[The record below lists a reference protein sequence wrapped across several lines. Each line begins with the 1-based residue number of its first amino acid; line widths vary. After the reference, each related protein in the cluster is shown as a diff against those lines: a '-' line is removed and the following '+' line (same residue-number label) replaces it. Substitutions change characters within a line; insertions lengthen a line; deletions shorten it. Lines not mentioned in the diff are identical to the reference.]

1 MVEMD
6 DDVAVVHAAP
16 AEADRRLHHRTVWL
30 TAHRYRAG
38 MSIHLTRDLETLH
51 QHIMSMCAVVE
62 EVVHRAVDELGR
74 PDVDV
79 SQEIVDRDDE
89 IDRWD
94 VRIEEECL
102 KILALHQ
109 PVADNLRRVAAVMKI
124 AWELE
129 RVADV
134 AVNIAERAAGLAGAP
149 EVHVPEKLNHMA
161 QVALDMLRLSLDAFV
176 AQDSRLARDVCGQ
189 DDIVDALNREIIDEL
204 LHDDEALSRPGRAG
218 AAVVLGVA
226 ARRTRGRSCHEH
238 RRRRRLPGRGRN
250 HSSPGRI
257 LETIGLCPNRRS

>member
-1 MVEMD
+1 
-6 DDVAVVHAAP
+6 
-16 AEADRRLHHRTVWL
+16 
-30 TAHRYRAG
+30 
-38 MSIHLTRDLETLH
+38 MSIHLNRDLESLH

-62 EVVHRAVDELGR
+62 EVVHRAVEELGR
-74 PDVDV
+74 PDVEV

-204 LHDDEALSRPGRAG
+204 LMMMKGSPDLVEPALQLFSASRHVERVADHATNIAEDVVYLVEGEIIRHRA
-218 AAVVLGVA
+218 
-226 ARRTRGRSCHEH
+226 EFWKQ
-238 RRRRRLPGRGRN
+238 
-250 HSSPGRI
+250 
-257 LETIGLCPNRRS
+257 

>member
-1 MVEMD
+1 
-6 DDVAVVHAAP
+6 
-16 AEADRRLHHRTVWL
+16 
-30 TAHRYRAG
+30 

-62 EVVHRAVDELGR
+62 EVVHRAVAELGR

-89 IDRWD
+89 VDRWD

-134 AVNIAERAAGLAGAP
+134 AVNIAERAAVLAGAP
-149 EVHVPEKLNHMA
+149 EIHVPEKLNHMA

-189 DDIVDALNREIIDEL
+189 DDIVDALNREIIDDLILMMKRSPDMVEP
-204 LHDDEALSRPGRAG
+204 ALQLFSASRHVERVADHATNIAEDVVYLVEGEIIRHRA
-218 AAVVLGVA
+218 
-226 ARRTRGRSCHEH
+226 EFWKQ
-238 RRRRRLPGRGRN
+238 
-250 HSSPGRI
+250 
-257 LETIGLCPNRRS
+257 

>member
-1 MVEMD
+1 
-6 DDVAVVHAAP
+6 
-16 AEADRRLHHRTVWL
+16 
-30 TAHRYRAG
+30 
-38 MSIHLTRDLETLH
+38 MSIHLTRDLEQLH
-51 QHIMSMCAVVE
+51 QHIMAMCAVVE

-74 PDVDV
+74 PDVAV

-89 IDRWD
+89 VDQWD

-149 EVHVPEKLNHMA
+149 EMHVPEKLNHMA

-204 LHDDEALSRPGRAG
+204 LLMMKRSPDLVEPALQLFSASRHVERVADHATNIAEDVVYLVEGDIIRHRA
-218 AAVVLGVA
+218 
-226 ARRTRGRSCHEH
+226 EFWKQ
-238 RRRRRLPGRGRN
+238 
-250 HSSPGRI
+250 
-257 LETIGLCPNRRS
+257 

>member
-1 MVEMD
+1 
-6 DDVAVVHAAP
+6 
-16 AEADRRLHHRTVWL
+16 
-30 TAHRYRAG
+30 
-38 MSIHLTRDLETLH
+38 MSIHLTRDLEQLH
-51 QHIMSMCAVVE
+51 QHIMAMCAVVE

-74 PDVDV
+74 PDVAV

-89 IDRWD
+89 VDRWD

-134 AVNIAERAAGLAGAP
+134 AVNIAERAAGLAGVP
-149 EVHVPEKLNHMA
+149 EVPIPEKLNHMA

-176 AQDSRLARDVCGQ
+176 AKDSRLARDVCGQ

-204 LHDDEALSRPGRAG
+204 LAMMKGSPDLVEPALQLFSASRHVERVADHATNIAEDVVYLVEGEIIRHRAEFWK
-218 AAVVLGVA
+218 
-226 ARRTRGRSCHEH
+226 T
-238 RRRRRLPGRGRN
+238 
-250 HSSPGRI
+250 
-257 LETIGLCPNRRS
+257 

>member
-1 MVEMD
+1 
-6 DDVAVVHAAP
+6 
-16 AEADRRLHHRTVWL
+16 
-30 TAHRYRAG
+30 

-51 QHIMSMCAVVE
+51 QHIMAMCAVVE
-62 EVVHRAVDELGR
+62 EVVHRAVDELSR
-74 PDVDV
+74 PDVEV

-89 IDRWD
+89 VDRWD

-149 EVHVPEKLNHMA
+149 EVIVPEKLNHMA

-204 LHDDEALSRPGRAG
+204 LVMMKRSPDLVEPALQLFSASRHVERVADHATNIAEDVVYLVEGEIIRHRA
-218 AAVVLGVA
+218 
-226 ARRTRGRSCHEH
+226 EFWKQ
-238 RRRRRLPGRGRN
+238 
-250 HSSPGRI
+250 
-257 LETIGLCPNRRS
+257 

>member
-1 MVEMD
+1 
-6 DDVAVVHAAP
+6 
-16 AEADRRLHHRTVWL
+16 
-30 TAHRYRAG
+30 

-51 QHIMSMCAVVE
+51 EHILSMCVAVK
-62 EVVHRAVDELGR
+62 EVVHGAVEELGK

-79 SQEIVDRDDE
+79 SEAIVDRDDE

-94 VRIEEECL
+94 VRIEEDCL

-134 AVNIAERAAGLAGAP
+134 AVNIAERAAGLAGMAQFA
-149 EVHVPEKLNHMA
+149 VPEKLNRMA
-161 QVALDMLRLSLDAFV
+161 RLALEMLRTSLDSFV
-176 AQDSRLARDVCGQ
+176 SKDSRLAREVCRQ

-204 LHDDEALSRPGRAG
+204 LQTMKRSPELIEPALHLFSASRHIERVADH
-218 AAVVLGVA
+218 ATNIAEDVVYLVDGEII
-226 ARRTRGRSCHEH
+226 RHRSE
-238 RRRRRLPGRGRN
+238 L
-250 HSSPGRI
+250 
-257 LETIGLCPNRRS
+257 LESERSGELLSDVT

>member
-1 MVEMD
+1 
-6 DDVAVVHAAP
+6 
-16 AEADRRLHHRTVWL
+16 
-30 TAHRYRAG
+30 
-38 MSIHLTRDLETLH
+38 MSIHLNRDLESLH

-62 EVVHRAVDELGR
+62 DVVHRAVDELGR

-79 SQEIVDRDDE
+79 SQAIVDRDDE

-109 PVADNLRRVAAVMKI
+109 PVAHNLRRVAAVMKI

-149 EVHVPEKLNHMA
+149 EVHVPEKLSHMA
-161 QVALDMLRLSLDAFV
+161 KVALDMLRLSLDAFV
-176 AQDSRLARDVCGQ
+176 AQDTRLAREVCSQ
-189 DDIVDALNREIIDEL
+189 DDIVDALNREIISEL
-204 LHDDEALSRPGRAG
+204 LLLMKRSPDLIEPALQLFSASRHVERVADHATNIAEDVVYLVEGEIVRHRA
-218 AAVVLGVA
+218 
-226 ARRTRGRSCHEH
+226 EFW
-238 RRRRRLPGRGRN
+238 N
-250 HSSPGRI
+250 K
-257 LETIGLCPNRRS
+257 

>member
-1 MVEMD
+1 
-6 DDVAVVHAAP
+6 
-16 AEADRRLHHRTVWL
+16 
-30 TAHRYRAG
+30 
-38 MSIHLTRDLETLH
+38 MSIHLTHDLETLH

-62 EVVHRAVDELGR
+62 EVVHRAVEELGR

-79 SQEIVDRDDE
+79 SQQIVDRDDE
-89 IDRWD
+89 VDRWD

-149 EVHVPEKLNHMA
+149 EIVVPEKLNHMA

-204 LHDDEALSRPGRAG
+204 LVMMKRSPDLVEPALQLFSASRHVERVADHATNIAEDVVYLVEGEIIRHRA
-218 AAVVLGVA
+218 
-226 ARRTRGRSCHEH
+226 EFWKQ
-238 RRRRRLPGRGRN
+238 
-250 HSSPGRI
+250 
-257 LETIGLCPNRRS
+257 

>member
-1 MVEMD
+1 
-6 DDVAVVHAAP
+6 
-16 AEADRRLHHRTVWL
+16 
-30 TAHRYRAG
+30 
-38 MSIHLTRDLETLH
+38 MSIHLKRDLETLH

-149 EVHVPEKLNHMA
+149 EVPVPDKLHHMA

-176 AQDSRLARDVCGQ
+176 AQDSRLAREVCGQ
-189 DDIVDALNREIIDEL
+189 DDVVDALNREIIDEL
-204 LHDDEALSRPGRAG
+204 LQMMKRSPDLIEPALQLFSASRHVERVADHATNIAEDVVYLVEGEIIRHRA
-218 AAVVLGVA
+218 
-226 ARRTRGRSCHEH
+226 EFWKQ
-238 RRRRRLPGRGRN
+238 
-250 HSSPGRI
+250 
-257 LETIGLCPNRRS
+257 

>member
-1 MVEMD
+1 
-6 DDVAVVHAAP
+6 
-16 AEADRRLHHRTVWL
+16 
-30 TAHRYRAG
+30 
-38 MSIHLTRDLETLH
+38 MSIHLTRDLESLH
-51 QHIMSMCAVVE
+51 QHIMAMCAVVE

-79 SQEIVDRDDE
+79 SKEIVDRDDE

-94 VRIEEECL
+94 VRIEEDCL

-134 AVNIAERAAGLAGAP
+134 AVNIAERAAGLAGVP
-149 EVHVPEKLNHMA
+149 NVTIPEKLSHMA
-161 QVALDMLRLSLDAFV
+161 HVALDMLRLSLDAFV
-176 AQDSRLARDVCGQ
+176 SKDSRLARQVCGQ

-204 LHDDEALSRPGRAG
+204 LVLMKRSPDMVEPALQLFSASRHVERVADH
-218 AAVVLGVA
+218 ATNIAEDVVYLVEGEII
-226 ARRTRGRSCHEH
+226 RH
-238 RRRRRLPGRGRN
+238 RP
-250 HSSPGRI
+250 
-257 LETIGLCPNRRS
+257 EFWQQ